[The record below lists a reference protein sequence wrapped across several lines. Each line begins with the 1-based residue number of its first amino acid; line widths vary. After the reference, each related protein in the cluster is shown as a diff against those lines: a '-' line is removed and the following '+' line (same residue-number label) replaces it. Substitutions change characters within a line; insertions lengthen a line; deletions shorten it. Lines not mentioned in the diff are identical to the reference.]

1 VVQSYRSKRLD
12 GFKSTYKSILNN
24 KTKTGVDKLNS
35 KRLGK
40 TFAAEAVRVLSRFDD
55 SAISSRGWIIG
66 KQKARLAVVGL
77 MVKICDSARIKPVH
91 DAIARDWNNTGA
103 KLPKQL
109 MYYVQNWLLI
119 SSALV
124 AWKRSSYKTWNSD
137 RELEKIGI
145 TSQQRAL
152 EVVHL
157 C

>member
-1 VVQSYRSKRLD
+1 MVQSYRSKRLD

-24 KTKTGVDKLNS
+24 KTKTVVDKLNS

-40 TFAAEAVRVLSRFDD
+40 TFAAEAVRELSRFDN
-55 SAISSRGWIIG
+55 SSE
-66 KQKARLAVVGL
+66 KSRLAVVGL
-77 MVKICDSARIKPVH
+77 MVMICDSARIKPVH

-124 AWKRSSYKTWNSD
+124 A
-137 RELEKIGI
+137 
-145 TSQQRAL
+145 
-152 EVVHL
+152 
-157 C
+157 